1 MVPATPSRDEIDPGS
16 YSLSVP
22 GFFLSAKNQPVSIG
36 SDLIDP
42 IAIQSRLPDF
52 SLEDSMKITIVSGS
66 HRNPSQSEKVAR
78 HIEKTLQA
86 EHADVDTWLFT
97 LADNPLPLW
106 DQSVWEDNP
115 EWKQRLAPIR
125 AELVDSD
132 GFVIVSPEWHG
143 QVPAGLKNFFLLFN
157 RFELGHKPALITTVS
172 SADGGAYPVAELR
185 MSSYKNN
192 RICYIPEQVIVR
204 NVERVLN
211 ERAEDNDEGADG
223 YFRERISW
231 TLRVLLGYASALK
244 SMRESVPV
252 HHEKF
257 GNGM

>member
-1 MVPATPSRDEIDPGS
+1 
-16 YSLSVP
+16 
-22 GFFLSAKNQPVSIG
+22 
-36 SDLIDP
+36 
-42 IAIQSRLPDF
+42 
-52 SLEDSMKITIVSGS
+52 MKITIISGS

-78 HIEKTLQA
+78 YIDSTLQQEQGA
-86 EHADVDTWLFT
+86 ETWLYS

-106 DQSVWEDNP
+106 DQSLWQDNP
-115 EWKQRLAPIR
+115 EWNERLAPIK
-125 AELVDSD
+125 EQLSSSD

-143 QVPAGLKNFFLLFN
+143 QVPSGLKNFFLLFN
-157 RFELGHKPALITTVS
+157 RFELGHKPAMIVTVS

-204 NVERVLN
+204 NVESVLN
-211 ERAEDNDEGADG
+211 DNGKDNNPDADA

-231 TLRVLLGYASALK
+231 SLGILKGYAEAMK
-244 SMRESVPV
+244 PMRESVQI
-252 HHEKF
+252 HHDKF